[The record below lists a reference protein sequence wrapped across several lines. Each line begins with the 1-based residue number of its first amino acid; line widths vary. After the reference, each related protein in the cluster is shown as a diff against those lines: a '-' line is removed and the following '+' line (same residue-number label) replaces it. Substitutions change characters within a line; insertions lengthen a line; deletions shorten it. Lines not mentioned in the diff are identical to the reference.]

1 MRSRQTHWDDKHG
14 KRSTPLPCEICGKT
28 YIDLKKHM
36 EYHLKLGAQK
46 MLHKTCDNVTF
57 MKINKTGN
65 IF

>member
-36 EYHLKLGAQK
+36 EYHLKLWAP
-46 MLHKTCDNVTF
+46 
-57 MKINKTGN
+57 N
-65 IF
+65 IKQ